1 MFEYV
6 YTEKQYKRSV
16 RTLLLAWA
24 IDFSIRV
31 TLFVIYGMEFVHS
44 LTNILLINVSGIIVG
59 LTIRT
64 FVMHRK
70 SVRVRAHETDTGELH
85 IV

>member
-16 RTLLLAWA
+16 RTLLLSWLA
-24 IDFSIRV
+24 DFILRV
-31 TLFVIYGMEFVHS
+31 VLFAIYGSEFVYS
-44 LTNILLINVSGIIVG
+44 AGNLLLVSVSGIIVG

-64 FVMHRK
+64 FIIRK
-70 SVRVRAHETDTGELH
+70 KSAPLDPEDLVPASLK
-85 IV
+85 

>member
-16 RTLLLAWA
+16 RILLLAWLA
-24 IDFSIRV
+24 DFLLRV
-31 TLFVIYGMEFVHS
+31 VLFVAYGSEFVYS
-44 LTNILLINVSGIIVG
+44 AGNLLLVSVSGIIVG

-64 FVMHRK
+64 FIIRK
-70 SVRVRAHETDTGELH
+70 KSAPLNPEDLVPTSYK
-85 IV
+85 